1 MSLPSPPPVSVSE
14 LNRKAKSLL
23 ENQLGEVCVE
33 AEIGDLSKPSSGHWY
48 FTLKDARAQLR
59 CAMFRRANVRVRFQ
73 PKLGD
78 SVVVRGLLSIYEA
91 RGDYQLIV
99 DDMQASGD
107 GALQRELEA
116 LKQRL
121 QAEGLFASDRK
132 LPVPMHCERI
142 GVITSP
148 TGAAIEDIISV
159 LGRRSPSSEI
169 ALFPVPVQGS
179 GAAQHIADAIDKAN
193 TLVAENIRTVD
204 VLIVGRGGGSLEDLW
219 SFNEEVVARAIA
231 RSNIPIVSAVG
242 HEIDYSIADL
252 VADVRAATPSQAA
265 ELVTRDTEEW
275 LQHIDSQAAQLNM
288 LVQRKLAAQQAS
300 LAHLKAR
307 LRHPRHRLNLIR
319 EQLKSARDRAALL
332 IQQRL
337 TRERQIVNQIR
348 RDLRAVSPTMITRR
362 QKDTVARLHQ
372 QLPSL
377 IAAVLNRQ
385 TDRVMHLTQLL
396 TSLGPASTLERG
408 YAIVTSVNEGVV
420 RDSKTVSVD
429 SEITIRLHRGGLT
442 SVVTETHDEP
452 KPA

>member
-132 LPVPMHCERI
+132 LPVPIHCERI

-179 GAAQHIADAIDKAN
+179 GAAQQIADAIDKAN
-193 TLVAENIRTVD
+193 TLVAENIRTID

-348 RDLRAVSPTMITRR
+348 RDLRAVSPTMITRK

-442 SVVTETHDEP
+442 SVITETHDEP

>member
-1 MSLPSPPPVSVSE
+1 VSE

-132 LPVPMHCERI
+132 LPVPIHCERI

-179 GAAQHIADAIDKAN
+179 GAAQQIADAIDKAN
-193 TLVAENIRTVD
+193 TLVAENIRTID

-242 HEIDYSIADL
+242 HEIDYSIADF

-265 ELVTRDTEEW
+265 ELVTRDSEEW

-348 RDLRAVSPTMITRR
+348 RDLRAVSPTMITRK

-442 SVVTETHDEP
+442 SVITETHDEP

>member
-121 QAEGLFASDRK
+121 QAEGLFASDRT
-132 LPVPMHCERI
+132 LPVRVRCERI

-179 GAAQHIADAIDKAN
+179 GAAQQIADAIDKAN
-193 TLVAENIRTVD
+193 TLVAENIRTID

-429 SEITIRLHRGGLT
+429 SKITIRLHRGGLT
-442 SVVTETHDEP
+442 SVVT
-452 KPA
+452 